1 MICKINVLCTNTGV
15 SHVHCTY
22 LTGVVH
28 GISGHQE
35 VTEEEKDFVN
45 IYIPHTDIDH
55 GTMYAHVL
63 CVHVH
68 KHSIPYSGNI
78 WLRFIFGELAVLF

>member
-1 MICKINVLCTNTGV
+1 MYKYWCITR
-15 SHVHCTY
+15 TY

-45 IYIPHTDIDH
+45 IIPHTDIDH

-68 KHSIPYSGNI
+68 INTVCHIIVG
-78 WLRFIFGELAVLF
+78 IFG